1 MNCGTYIAFFSGVG
15 INLTA
20 ADTVVV
26 FDSDFNPQNDLQAQ
40 ARCHRIGQTK
50 SVKVYRYAIAVELL
64 RNSPSSPELA
74 RLTLLCDRLM
84 SSKTYEMQLFHMS
97 SMKLGLDQAVLKG
110 FESGSAEVSTMR
122 RHAVSVRLFC
132 VANASVM

>member
-1 MNCGTYIAFFSGVG
+1 MAISQATRDSRQSTGFKRQALREKNRLSLCSCRQKREVRLSASDVSLCRFRILMLVLCLGVG

-50 SVKVYRYAIAVELL
+50 SVKVYRYVIALEI
-64 RNSPSSPELA
+64 PSIS
-74 RLTLLCDRLM
+74 TC
-84 SSKTYEMQLFHMS
+84 SSGVRET
-97 SMKLGLDQAVLKG
+97 
-110 FESGSAEVSTMR
+110 
-122 RHAVSVRLFC
+122 HAV
-132 VANASVM
+132 

>member
-1 MNCGTYIAFFSGVG
+1 MTPELVCLRMPYVRADGFIRSSGVG

-50 SVKVYRYAIAVELL
+50 SVKVYRY
-64 RNSPSSPELA
+64 
-74 RLTLLCDRLM
+74 D
-84 SSKTYEMQLFHMS
+84 
-97 SMKLGLDQAVLKG
+97 
-110 FESGSAEVSTMR
+110 
-122 RHAVSVRLFC
+122 AVSFIRYMSIVHRT
-132 VANASVM
+132 SVFLLICAADCCQARRTRCNCFT